1 MSDPGESLQN
11 VKLTSFLVLGSIAG
25 SMLAL
30 IYKRCYLTSG
40 INNQSGC
47 LLGHHRP
54 QDRDSQNQAD
64 GDKRPLNR
72 FPTHSQTFRIPSGTL
87 QNQNGFVFSES
98 SLQLTKLGDR
108 VRWEATIICE
118 LK

>member
-1 MSDPGESLQN
+1 MRSTVFAPMPATFKRSSRLAHI
-11 VKLTSFLVLGSIAG
+11 TFSILPNF
-25 SMLAL
+25 S
-30 IYKRCYLTSG
+30 RSRRER
-40 INNQSGC
+40 S
-47 LLGHHRP
+47 
-54 QDRDSQNQAD
+54 
-64 GDKRPLNR
+64 
-72 FPTHSQTFRIPSGTL
+72 HSQTFRIPSGTL